1 VYNDKTI
8 KELKQILEEHNCAI
22 PNGAKKKNL
31 VDLVEAIMAKD
42 EDFVT
47 MQDTSV
53 MDLFEEV
60 FEQPEQQQQQ
70 EEEEVAVK
78 KEVVIKEE
86 NLANEEERPSMFS
99 DDWTGYVMAH
109 FKSNEM
115 IDGNPI
121 CAGLRRVAELLLGD
135 IIESGPEQ
143 VFPATD
149 NNGPGRATVLFK
161 VVFDWMN
168 EGNFRTFKEVAD
180 VWHGNTDDLFCAHP
194 VATASTR
201 AEGRALRK
209 ALKLRCLAAEELAKK
224 DIVGIVQKAVKQEP
238 TSGEYESSK
247 KISSQQVHFID
258 NRCNQLDIDVIA
270 FINIGEGDYPNIN
283 NVNKDSAKKMIKVLN
298 NYQNGGEIPNKI
310 KGYKIDWRS

>member
-1 VYNDKTI
+1 VYSEKTI
-8 KELKQILEEHNCAI
+8 KELKQVLEEHNCAI
-22 PNGAKKKNL
+22 PNGAKKKDL

-47 MQDTSV
+47 MQNANAV
-53 MDLFEEV
+53 DLFEEV
-60 FEQPEQQQQQ
+60 FEEEQG
-70 EEEEVAVK
+70 VDNTA
-78 KEVVIKEE
+78 KE
-86 NLANEEERPSMFS
+86 ANPTEDEDRPSIFS
-99 DDWTGYVMAH
+99 DEWSEYVMAH
-109 FKSNEM
+109 FKPNEL

-149 NNGPGRATVLFK
+149 NNGPGRATV
-161 VVFDWMN
+161 VFSVTFNWMN
-168 EGNFRTFKEVAD
+168 SSSTKTFKEVAD

-224 DIVGIVQKAVKQEP
+224 DIVEIVQQAVKQAP
-238 TSGEYESSK
+238 TSGEYESDK
-247 KISSQQVHFID
+247 RISSQQIHFID
-258 NRCNQLDIDVIA
+258 NRCNQLDIDVFS
-270 FINIGEGDYPNIN
+270 FINIGEGEYSNIN
-283 NVNKDSAKKMIKVLN
+283 DVNKDSAKKMIKVLN
-298 NYQNGGEIPNKI
+298 SYQNGGEIPDKI
-310 KGYKIDWRS
+310 KGYKINWRE

>member
-1 VYNDKTI
+1 MNKTI
-8 KELKQILEEHNCAI
+8 KELKELLSEHNCAI
-22 PNGAKKKNL
+22 PNGAKKQ
-31 VDLVEAIMAKD
+31 DLVELMEAIMSKD

-47 MQDTSV
+47 SQSSSIATFDDM
-53 MDLFEEV
+53 FEEAANDII
-60 FEQPEQQQQQ
+60 
-70 EEEEVAVK
+70 EEEQKEEAVVE
-78 KEVVIKEE
+78 KEVVIKEQ
-86 NLANEEERPSMFS
+86 NLTDEEERPSMFS
-99 DDWTGYVMAH
+99 DDWTAYVMGH
-109 FKSNEM
+109 FKPNEM

-143 VFPATD
+143 IFPATD

-168 EGNFRTFKEVAD
+168 EGKHRVYKEVAD

-224 DIVGIVQKAVKQEP
+224 NIVEIVQQAVKQAP
-238 TSGEYESSK
+238 TSGEYEADKS
-247 KISSQQVHFID
+247 ISSQQIQFID
-258 NRCNQLDIDVIA
+258 NRCNQLDIDVA
-270 FINIGEGDYPNIN
+270 KFINIGENTYGGIGE
-283 NVNKDSAKKMIKVLN
+283 VTKDNAKKMIKVLN
-298 NYQNGGEIPNKI
+298 TYQNGSEIPDKV
-310 KGYKIDWRS
+310 KGYNINWRE

>member
-1 VYNDKTI
+1 MNSDKTI
-8 KELKQILEEHNCAI
+8 KQLKKILEDHNCAI
-22 PNGAKKKNL
+22 PNGAKKKDL

-47 MQDTSV
+47 MQTADPSMFDDV
-53 MDLFEEV
+53 FEE
-60 FEQPEQQQQQ
+60 EQEQQQQQ
-70 EEEEVAVK
+70 EEEVAVV
-78 KEVVIKEE
+78 KEGSD
-86 NLANEEERPSMFS
+86 EEERPSIFS
-99 DDWTGYVMAH
+99 DEWNGYVMAH

-135 IIESGPEQ
+135 IVDSGPLQ

-149 NNGPGRATVLFK
+149 NNGPGRATV
-161 VVFDWMN
+161 VFGVTFNWMN
-168 EGNFRTFKEVAD
+168 SGSHKTFKEVAD

-224 DIVGIVQKAVKQEP
+224 DIVNIVQQAVKQAP
-238 TSGEYESSK
+238 TSGEYESNK
-247 KISSQQVHFID
+247 NISSQQVQFID
-258 NRCNQLDIDVIA
+258 NRCNQLDIDVVK
-270 FINIGEGDYPNIN
+270 FINIGENTYNSIN
-283 NVNKDSAKKMIKVLN
+283 EVTKDNAKKMIKVLN
-298 NYQNGGEIPNKI
+298 TYQNGYEMPEKV
-310 KGYKIDWRS
+310 KGYNINWRE